1 MKWKIKRPKINSN
14 RQDSKNSG
22 KGQILLDQMKQIK
35 FLDLEKN
42 DLSVLDK
49 NIYKQMESIKQKVYS
64 FVT

>member
-22 KGQILLDQMKQIK
+22 KGKYSDQMKQIK
-35 FLDLEKN
+35 FSDLEKN

-49 NIYKQMESIKQKVYS
+49 NIYKQMESQTKSLQL
-64 FVT
+64 